1 MDMNKYSVE
10 TINANNKPSTL
21 VSTIIVFATILIITI
36 VLILAS
42 KMETQYNTT
51 AEVYRIKPT
60 ETLFIDG
67 AGYVWSAYD
76 TNYRKGEFVQ
86 LYFDN
91 NRTDYTRND
100 DKIIKIKRLDN

>member
-1 MDMNKYSVE
+1 MSIDRYSVK
-10 TINANNKPSTL
+10 TINTDNKPSTL
-21 VSTIIVFATILIITI
+21 LSVVIVCITLFMTAIILV
-36 VLILAS
+36 LAS

-51 AEVYRIKPT
+51 AEVYRVEQT

-67 AGYVWSAYD
+67 AGYVWSVYD
-76 TNYRKGEFVQ
+76 TDYKRGEFVQ